1 MASTVQTKKFTK
13 FCSYCKA
20 KGLPEADYTS
30 HFVKDAPGPKGKVC
44 CPELLKNDCGYCHEI
59 GHTPK
64 FCPKLKARD
73 ARRKASAKK
82 RASNQSSLRK
92 TKVFAPAL
100 IRFSNPYAVL
110 ENHVAHKPETFPVLG
125 NPSKPT
131 APQGVWGASA
141 AKALSIADLEKLLAE
156 KKAKKACLLSKEEA
170 DFIDAQIAIS
180 EEIQAE
186 GEAFF
191 ESIADA
197 EMAAEQMHAGEIAA
211 QSPATPILAPLDGSW
226 ADECCDD

>member
-1 MASTVQTKKFTK
+1 MASQVQTKKFTK

-20 KGLPEADYTS
+20 KGLPEADFSS

-44 CPELLKNDCGYCHEI
+44 CPELLKNECGYCHEI

-73 ARRKASAKK
+73 ARRKAAKK
-82 RASNQSSLRK
+82 RQAVIK
-92 TKVFAPAL
+92 TNTVKFH
-100 IRFSNPYAVL
+100 NPFTVL
-110 ENHVAHKPETFPVLG
+110 KNAVAHKAEAFPVLG
-125 NPSKPT
+125 NPGRLM
-131 APQGVWGASA
+131 APQGVWGVA
-141 AKALSIADLEKLLAE
+141 AVNAMSVADLEKLLNE
-156 KKAKKACLLSKEEA
+156 KKAKEACLPSKEET
-170 DFIDAQIAIS
+170 DFVAKQIAIS

-197 EMAAEQMHAGEIAA
+197 EMAAEKMHSMDTAVWTSA
-211 QSPATPILAPLDGSW
+211 QSPATPTLAPSSGTW